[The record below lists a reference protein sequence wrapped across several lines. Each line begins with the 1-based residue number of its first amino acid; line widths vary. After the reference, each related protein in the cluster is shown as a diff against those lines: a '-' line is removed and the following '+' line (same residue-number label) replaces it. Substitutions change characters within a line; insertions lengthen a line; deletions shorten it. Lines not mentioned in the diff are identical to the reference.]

1 MPAASAL
8 KPYAVA
14 AVAVA
19 AALLIWQFSRIVH
32 QGAAPSRAGVP
43 HARLAAVRNGA
54 SVERV
59 QALLGPPELTSDLY
73 RGPHHL
79 VQCWYYGLGAQSHAE
94 VCFDHW
100 RVFHT
105 ELYS

>member
-1 MPAASAL
+1 MPAL
-8 KPYAVA
+8 KPYAIAAGAVVA
-14 AVAVA
+14 AI
-19 AALLIWQFSRIVH
+19 LIWQFSRIVH
-32 QGAAPSRAGVP
+32 QVAAPAGAAVKQ
-43 HARLAAVRNGA
+43 ARLSAVRAGA
-54 SVERV
+54 SVDRV
-59 QALLGPPELTSDLY
+59 QSLLGPPELTSDLY

-79 VQCWYYGLGAQSHAE
+79 VQCWYYGLEARTHAE